1 MTTGAIGGCSLD
13 GHLCLCKFGLVLG
26 LTVRQCVSSFFFPS
40 LGAIHPDIPLSKYGV
55 TNTHLIRRME
65 YGVINTHLL
74 RTYRATAADCH
85 YQPLGSCLL
94 STPEQ
99 KVAAEPSSS
108 VCASDDLSG
117 ANGPPEGPLLVA
129 GSVTGT
135 TSIFFRYSGPCMNA
149 AARETR

>member
-1 MTTGAIGGCSLD
+1 MEGR
-13 GHLCLCKFGLVLG
+13 LCLCKFGLVLG
-26 LTVRQCVSSFFFPS
+26 LTVRLEF
-40 LGAIHPDIPLSKYGV
+40 LLSESGRNSPRHSVIK
-55 TNTHLIRRME
+55 IRRME

-74 RTYRATAADCH
+74 RTCRATAADCH

-117 ANGPPEGPLLVA
+117 ADGPPEGPLLVA
-129 GSVTGT
+129 GEVTGT
-135 TSIFFRYSGPCMNA
+135 IFFRYSGPCM
-149 AARETR
+149 